1 LPTGLLSLASSR
13 HEIGTGRVLK
23 ILVQHII
30 KEFRPSFVGWGG
42 RMKRVP
48 GFDQNINLWKK
59 KELIT
64 SEDNHPE
71 ITLLLFHDS
80 LVMDSAKTK
89 TRRPKGYNRLVF
101 SCQVNIMLS
110 YRKGKLIAR
119 WGRKV
124 MDPALAGPP
133 DCRIFFFGS
142 FLFLYQL
149 VGKGGLWAE
158 SMQSLCS
165 YQQT

>member
-1 LPTGLLSLASSR
+1 VRSSLPTGLLSLASSR

-48 GFDQNINLWKK
+48 RFDQYIDVWKK

-64 SEDNHPE
+64 SEDSHPE
-71 ITLLLFHDS
+71 ITLLLFHHS

-89 TRRPKGYNRLVF
+89 FVDQKVTLACFFYEN
-101 SCQVNIMLS
+101 NITL
-110 YRKGKLIAR
+110 
-119 WGRKV
+119 KV
-124 MDPALAGPP
+124 I
-133 DCRIFFFGS
+133 IFI
-142 FLFLYQL
+142 
-149 VGKGGLWAE
+149 
-158 SMQSLCS
+158 
-165 YQQT
+165 